1 MIRENLLP
9 YNTSFI
15 DGTSGWT
22 AYVSGTLSSET
33 SDSFIGYK
41 CIKVTKTSATDDS
54 GIYTNATYRPDVTLS
69 DVYSA
74 SAYIKVPEGQE
85 SGTFR
90 LAIAYYNGASF
101 VSSDFGTPTAI
112 DSSMGWTRITSE
124 NQTAPS
130 SGVTKMAAI
139 VYQDSGNKTI
149 GNYFLIDAVKI
160 ENSAIVTQY
169 IESRDQGQEN
179 QKVNIALSP
188 MPIPH
193 LTGMQLNADIML
205 NDIVFNTIDENNVV
219 WVCSDIDGWWNLPDS
234 EVPELTRGLDDGSYD
249 VRGRYASRNL
259 TFTGSLLCPSP
270 ETAVVARNKL
280 IQAIDLIHKG
290 GWLLVAENPDKAAF
304 VRLSG
309 RPDVTNTEARGRI
322 NFSIGL
328 RAADPVKYSWNWED
342 PDGYVN
348 ATVLNGSS
356 AVLTNDGNTNVPIT
370 FTISGGSSA
379 NLTAPITINNTTL
392 GQTLTVIKTL
402 RGAQYSV
409 NITRAE
415 RTGYVVTLTTAGH
428 NFYVGDVIT
437 ISGVT
442 TSGSPRTTL
451 NNDIGVTISNVTAT
465 TITYTGLT
473 SGTLT
478 DLATDGAIG
487 LDNADTLVVDTYNK
501 SALFNGSATNA
512 RSYIDALVDWTLLA
526 PGDNTITF
534 TDSGGTTDM
543 SVEYRSGWIG

>member
-9 YNTSFI
+9 YNTSFV

-22 AYVSGTLSSET
+22 AYTSGTLSSEA

-101 VSSDFGTPTAI
+101 VSSDFGTPTAV

-139 VYQDSGNKTI
+139 VYQDSGNKTVD
-149 GNYFLIDAVKI
+149 NYYLIDAVKI

-179 QKVNIALSP
+179 KKVNIALSP

-193 LTGMQLNADIML
+193 ITGMQLKADIML
-205 NDIVFNTIDENNVV
+205 NDIVFNTIDENDVV
-219 WVCSDIDGWWNLPDS
+219 WVCSDIDGWWNLPES

-270 ETAVVARNKL
+270 EAAVVARNKL

-290 GWLLVAENPDKAAF
+290 GWLLVAEDPTKAAF

-309 RPDVTNTEARGRI
+309 RPDVTNTKARGRI
-322 NFSIGL
+322 DFSIGL
-328 RAADPVKYSWNWED
+328 RAANPIKYGWNWAD
-342 PDGYVN
+342 ADGYEN
-348 ATVLNGSS
+348 ATVPNGGS

-370 FTISGGSSA
+370 FTISGGDSA

-392 GQTLTVIKTL
+392 DQTLTVIKTL

-409 NITRAE
+409 DITRAE

-534 TDSGGTTDM
+534 TDSGGTTNAA
-543 SVEYRSGWIG
+543 VQYRSGWIG

>member
-1 MIRENLLP
+1 MIRDNLI
-9 YNTSFI
+9 YNPSFAEGI
-15 DGTSGWT
+15 TGWSAFTSGT
-22 AYVSGTLSSET
+22 ISALTT
-33 SDSFIGYK
+33 DSFIGSGCVK
-41 CIKVTKTSATDDS
+41 FTKTSATDDAGVFS
-54 GIYTNATYRPDVTLS
+54 ATANKALATAADI
-69 DVYSA
+69 YSA
-74 SAYIKVPEGQE
+74 SAYVKVPTGQE
-85 SGTFR
+85 TIQVRASIRWYTSAGTFISTTAGTLTTITDTDGWIR
-90 LAIAYYNGASF
+90 L
-101 VSSDFGTPTAI
+101 TT
-112 DSSMGWTRITSE
+112 E
-124 NQTAPS
+124 NATAPATTARAD
-130 SGVTKMAAI
+130 VV
-139 VYQDSGNKTI
+139 VYQDAGTKTI
-149 GNYFLIDAVKI
+149 GNFFLVDAIKL
-160 ENSAIVTQY
+160 ENSAITTQF
-169 IESRDQGQEN
+169 IEPRDQGEEN
-179 QKVNIALSP
+179 KKVNIGLTP
-188 MPIPH
+188 IPIPH
-193 LTGMQLNADIML
+193 ITGMQLNADIML
-205 NDIVFNTIDENNVV
+205 NDIVFNTIDENDVV
-219 WVCSDIDGWWNLPDS
+219 WVCSDIEGWWNLPDS

-259 TFTGSLLCPSP
+259 TFTGSLLCPTP
-270 ETAVVARNKL
+270 AAAAIARNKL

-309 RPDVTNTEARGRI
+309 RPEITNTNARGRI
-322 NFSIGL
+322 DFSIGL

-342 PDGYVN
+342 PDGYEN
-348 ATVLNGSS
+348 TTVLNGSS
-356 AVLTNDGNTNVPIT
+356 AVLVNSGNTNVPIT
-370 FTISGGSSA
+370 FTISGGTSA

-392 GQTLTVIKTL
+392 SQTLTVVKNL
-402 RGAQYSV
+402 RSAAYSV

-451 NNDIGVTISNVTAT
+451 NNDIGVTISNVTAN

-487 LDNADTLVVDTYNK
+487 LDSADTLVVDTYNK

-512 RSYIDALVDWTLLA
+512 RSYIDALVDWIVLQ
-526 PGDNTITF
+526 PGNNTITF

-543 SVEYRSGWIG
+543 PVEYRSGWIG